1 MRLHPDIRSV
11 TTLKT
16 GAAKLL
22 RMVGETRRPVVI
34 TQSGVP
40 KGVLV
45 DYETY
50 EEMREATLLLKLIA
64 RGEAD
69 IRAGRTI
76 PQSEVFAAARARLG
90 AR

>member
-1 MRLHPDIRSV
+1 MRLHPEIQSV
-11 TTLKT
+11 TALKT
-16 GAAKLL
+16 SAAKLL
-22 RMVGETRRPVVI
+22 RTVGETRRPVVI

-69 IRAGRTI
+69 IRAGKTT
-76 PQSEVFAAARARLG
+76 PQDEIFAAARARLA